1 MKRSLRACCLASAGL
16 VIMVQGVA
24 AQTDRTE
31 IGSTSCAQFV
41 ELYRKAPE
49 DTEAVFYSWAMGV
62 MSGLNLGLRDERANL
77 MPHNFGAGAQRK
89 YLKRFCEER
98 PSDLYVKAVMD
109 LYAKLRTMQSLP
121 PWRFSRLRRK

>member
-1 MKRSLRACCLASAGL
+1 MRRSFRACCLAFAGL
-16 VIMVQGVA
+16 VILVHDGA

-49 DTEAVFYSWAMGV
+49 DTEAVFYSWALGV
-62 MSGLNLGLRDERANL
+62 MSGLNLGLREERANL
-77 MPHNFGAGAQRK
+77 MPHNFGADAQIK
-89 YLKRFCEER
+89 YLRRFCEER

-121 PWRFSRLRRK
+121 PWRFSRQRRK